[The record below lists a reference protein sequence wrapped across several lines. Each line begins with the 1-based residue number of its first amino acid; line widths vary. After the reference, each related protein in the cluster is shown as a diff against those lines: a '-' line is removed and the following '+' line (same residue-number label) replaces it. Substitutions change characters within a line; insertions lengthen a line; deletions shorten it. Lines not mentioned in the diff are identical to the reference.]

1 VSAADSPVIKVVAR
15 SGGGRTYVF
24 AVNTMRSPT
33 KVQIE
38 VPELSDGRVEV
49 LGERRSVTARNHD
62 LIDHFGG
69 LQVNV
74 YVQAR

>member
-1 VSAADSPVIKVVAR
+1 MWRTDGR
-15 SGGGRTYVF
+15 SD
-24 AVNTMRSPT
+24 
-33 KVQIE
+33 E
-38 VPELSDGRVEV
+38 VPELRDGRVEV

>member
-1 VSAADSPVIKVVAR
+1 
-15 SGGGRTYVF
+15 
-24 AVNTMRSPT
+24 MRSPT
-33 KVQIE
+33 KVQIQ
-38 VPELSDGRVEV
+38 VPEPRDGLVAV
-49 LGERRSVTARNHD
+49 LGEQRSVTATDHN